1 MSRRTPS
8 KRTLSG
14 SLPMIAV
21 LCAMAGPLAV
31 AEQSWGKE
39 KPTAEEK
46 IEKALAQPTSFAF
59 EGSSLQEVVGY
70 LKSSHGIEIVL
81 DKRALSDEGLDPE
94 TPITYGVKN
103 IKLRSALNLM
113 LHDLDLTYTVHDEV
127 LEITTT
133 AAAQERLYTRV
144 YTVTELTGNCPQKM
158 DSLVEVLTACIASD
172 SWAEVGGEGYIVSL
186 VLNDKSMLVISQTY
200 KVHREIAAL
209 LDKLHAVIGQ
219 STSTDKPCPITRNR
233 CGRPTRSLGPLRTTV
248 RGASATRRREA
259 KKG

>member
-1 MSRRTPS
+1 
-8 KRTLSG
+8 
-14 SLPMIAV
+14 MIAV
-21 LCAMAGPLAV
+21 LCAMAGLLAV
-31 AEQSWGKE
+31 AEQSWGEE

-59 EGSSLQEVVGY
+59 EESSLQEVVVY

-94 TPITYGVKN
+94 TPITFSLKKV
-103 IKLRSALNLM
+103 KLRSALNLM

-127 LEITTT
+127 LEITTIS
-133 AAAQERLYTRV
+133 ADQERLDTKV
-144 YTVTELTGNCPQKM
+144 YAVTELVGTCPKKM
-158 DSLVEVLTACIASD
+158 ESLVEVLTTCVASD
-172 SWAEVGGEGYIVSL
+172 SWAEVGGEGRIESL
-186 VLNDKSMLVISQTY
+186 VLGDKSVLMISQTY

-219 STSTDKPCPITRNR
+219 STSTDKPCPITRKR
-233 CGRPTRSLGPLRTTV
+233 CGRPTRSLGPLGTTG
-248 RGASATRRREA
+248 RGASATRRRAA